1 MLLALQFSIL
11 LLSSFIQDLLF
22 SLFQEKKIFKKGKY
36 PNGVQRF
43 TILLEHRFVSRQR
56 FQKKF
61 DRWQF
66 DQKMCLKRT

>member
-11 LLSSFIQDLLF
+11 LVSSFIQDFLF
-22 SLFQEKKIFKKGKY
+22 ILFQEKKFLKKGNTLMELKDLL
-36 PNGVQRF
+36 
-43 TILLEHRFVSRQR
+43 LLEHRFVSRQR